1 MGELTTVTYKVRQLK
16 QTPQV
21 GEHSNVVNNVM
32 WSVVG
37 TDGANTVVLEG
48 SSPLVINDDG
58 SFTEFNDLTESQV
71 LTWVKD
77 ALGEDGQALMRTS
90 LQKELDKLNG
100 VVDADPM
107 PWETTSN

>member
-21 GEHSNVVNNVM
+21 GEYSNVVNNVM

-37 TDGANTVVLEG
+37 TDGTNTVVLDG
-48 SSPLVINDDG
+48 SSPLVLNEGG

-71 LTWVKD
+71 LTWVTD
-77 ALGEDGQALMRTS
+77 ALGVDGQALMRTN
-90 LQKELDKLNG
+90 LQKELDKLDG
-100 VVDADPM
+100 VVDADTM
-107 PWETTSN
+107 PWD